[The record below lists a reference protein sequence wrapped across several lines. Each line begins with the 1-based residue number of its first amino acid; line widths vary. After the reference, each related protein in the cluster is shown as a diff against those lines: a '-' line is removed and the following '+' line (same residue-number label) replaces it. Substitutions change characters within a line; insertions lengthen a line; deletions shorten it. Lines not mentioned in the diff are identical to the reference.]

1 MQKILPIEEGAFILS
16 RASSGIMNGSFYGVE
31 DWLAPIGLGFTL
43 IFTWIS
49 LRRNKRQRKKSKKG
63 NNFLWWLSLIGSLLS
78 TLCVFLAFV
87 FPPLMF
93 DVHLFTLLAQTFQTL
108 GMFLNNPKKWWRLI
122 LLVTPAVFFQK
133 LFINLLGGNPWYYQ
147 GTNVQSG
154 AYYSIFGVKIPRL
167 FNGNMGF
174 RLALT
179 VFNLII
185 LIFSYH
191 DKGSKPTAKNSR
203 LACLSNAN

>member
-1 MQKILPIEEGAFILS
+1 MQKILPIEESAFILS
-16 RASSGIMNGSFYGVE
+16 RAFSGVMNGSFYGTD

-49 LRRNKRQRKKSKKG
+49 LRRNKRQRRRSKKR

-147 GTNVQSG
+147 GTNVNSG
-154 AYYSIFGVKIPRL
+154 AYYSIFGIKIPRL

-191 DKGSKPTAKNSR
+191 DKGSKSTAKNS
-203 LACLSNAN
+203 

>member
-49 LRRNKRQRKKSKKG
+49 LRRNKRQRRKSKKG

-154 AYYSIFGVKIPRL
+154 AYYSIFGIKIPRL

-185 LIFSYH
+185 LIFSFSEKKR
-191 DKGSKPTAKNSR
+191 DFKTN
-203 LACLSNAN
+203 